1 MCGCM
6 CACVRACVR
15 ACERRK
21 LVTVVAIRPVGLI
34 FYMTCISHA
43 SYKTA
48 DKVERNSNNS
58 WYTAQ
63 PHH

>member
-1 MCGCM
+1 MG
-6 CACVRACVR
+6 ACVRACVR
-15 ACERRK
+15 ARVRACKRRK
-21 LVTVVAIRPVGLI
+21 LVTAVAIRPVGLI